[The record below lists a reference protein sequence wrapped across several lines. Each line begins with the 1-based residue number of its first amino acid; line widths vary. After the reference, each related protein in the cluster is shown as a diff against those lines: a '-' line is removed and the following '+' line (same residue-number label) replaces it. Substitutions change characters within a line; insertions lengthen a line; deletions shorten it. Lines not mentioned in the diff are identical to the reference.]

1 MISVVELDVLYDEIG
16 ISLKNE
22 RGIYKYDRRAI
33 KESYQ

>member
-1 MISVVELDVLYDEIG
+1 MISVVEVDVLYDEIG
-16 ISLKNE
+16 ISLKDE

>member
-1 MISVVELDVLYDEIG
+1 MISAVELDVLYDEIG
-16 ISLKNE
+16 ISLKDE